1 MLRGRVDDAAR
12 PVYGARMTVEHLFA
26 AVPVADRDTAVDWY
40 ERLAGRAPDLIP
52 NGEEAAWRMTETG
65 WICVIA
71 DAEHAGSAR
80 HTLLVDD
87 LDAFI
92 AGLAERGIAAD
103 PVGTIGEDVRF
114 TTVTDPDGNRMKIG
128 QPPG

>member
-1 MLRGRVDDAAR
+1 M
-12 PVYGARMTVEHLFA
+12 YGAGMTVEHLFA
-26 AVPVADRDTAVDWY
+26 AIPVVDRDAAVDWY

-52 NGEEAAWRMTETG
+52 NRDEAAWRMTETG

-71 DAEHAGSAR
+71 DADRAGSAR

-92 AGLAERGIAAD
+92 AGLAERGLAAG

-114 TTVTDPDGNRMKIG
+114 TIVIDPDGNRLKIG

>member
-1 MLRGRVDDAAR
+1 M
-12 PVYGARMTVEHLFA
+12 YGAGMAVTHVFA
-26 AVPVADRDTAVDWY
+26 AVPVADLDVAIGWY

-52 NGEEAAWRMTETG
+52 NREEAAWRMTETG

-71 DAEHAGSAR
+71 DAERAGSAR

-87 LDAFI
+87 LDVFI
-92 AGLAERGIAAD
+92 AGLEERGIAAD

-114 TTVTDPDGNRMKIG
+114 TIVTDPDGNRLKIG

>member
-1 MLRGRVDDAAR
+1 MAVTH
-12 PVYGARMTVEHLFA
+12 VFA
-26 AVPVADRDTAVDWY
+26 AVPVVDRDAAVGWY

-71 DAEHAGSAR
+71 DAERAGSAR

-92 AGLAERGIAAD
+92 AGLVERGIAAG
-103 PVGTIGEDVRF
+103 PVETIGEDVRF
-114 TTVTDPDGNRMKIG
+114 TIVTDPDGNRLKVG
-128 QPPG
+128 QVAG

>member
-1 MLRGRVDDAAR
+1 M
-12 PVYGARMTVEHLFA
+12 YGERIAVTHVFA
-26 AVPVADRDTAVDWY
+26 AVPVADLDVAVDWY

-52 NGEEAAWRMTETG
+52 NEEEAAWRMTETG
-65 WICVIA
+65 WICVIT
-71 DAEHAGSAR
+71 DPERAGSAR

-92 AGLAERGIAAD
+92 AGLAERGIDAD

-114 TTVTDPDGNRMKIG
+114 TIVTDLDGNRIKIG